1 VKRARE
7 AGARAPGRPGQP
19 AARARSRNADPGPAP
34 TRAAL
39 HEAALAYLARGA
51 ASADSVAKTLAR
63 RTANWARRAT
73 RAGRDADEVA
83 TEAAAAREVIES
95 IVARLGEVGLVND
108 SAFAA
113 SRARRMTRAG
123 RSRRAILAHL
133 AHKGVDAEIVREAAP
148 RDASAELD
156 AAIAFARRRR
166 IGPFAREE
174 ELAVER
180 DARRDAERK
189 ALGAMARA
197 GFDFG
202 VCERVL
208 RMNREDAEERLRER
222 DDF

>member
-1 VKRARE
+1 
-7 AGARAPGRPGQP
+7 
-19 AARARSRNADPGPAP
+19 
-34 TRAAL
+34 
-39 HEAALAYLARGA
+39 
-51 ASADSVAKTLAR
+51 
-63 RTANWARRAT
+63 
-73 RAGRDADEVA
+73 
-83 TEAAAAREVIES
+83 
-95 IVARLGEVGLVND
+95 VND

-133 AHKGVDAEIVREAAP
+133 AHKGVDAEIVRVAAP